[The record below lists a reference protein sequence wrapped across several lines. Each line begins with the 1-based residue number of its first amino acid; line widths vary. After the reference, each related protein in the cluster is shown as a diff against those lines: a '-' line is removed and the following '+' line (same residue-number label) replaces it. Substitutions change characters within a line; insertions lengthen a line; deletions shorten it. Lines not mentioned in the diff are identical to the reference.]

1 MQSKLLK
8 NLIQDNKEKVIGKEC
23 FKKSIQDKKEK
34 SSEEPVDS
42 TLGLYIYPG
51 GLQTLYLS
59 RFQVNLKLIR

>member
-8 NLIQDNKEKVIGKEC
+8 NLIQDNKEKVIGKES

-51 GLQTLYLS
+51 GLQTLHLS
-59 RFQVNLKLIR
+59 RWTYN